1 MRICYAILHILLSML
16 PHYAGALSTPACI
29 CCGRLPQ
36 ESLQLDFSEQ
46 GSQYADDGAQ
56 PPHLPR

>member
-1 MRICYAILHILLSML
+1 ML